1 MTGNHYDVIIIG
13 TGAGGGTLAYHL
25 APSGKR
31 ILILERGDYVPRE
44 KANWDPQVVNVDA
57 HYNTKESWLNK
68 DGTELHPHGYRI
80 KDETHSASGSVETGV
95 VAK

>member
-1 MTGNHYDVIIIG
+1 V
-13 TGAGGGTLAYHL
+13 LAAHQRRVAFDQMVRHQFL
-25 APSGKR
+25 TADFLVQRTNFSSGVEVTVNYGEFPFK
-31 ILILERGDYVPRE
+31 LE
-44 KANWDPQVVNVDA
+44 
-57 HYNTKESWLNK
+57 